1 MASLVQQMVRNAI
14 RRGAHA
20 FFFSFK
26 MQVSKSQIEEWLPNP
41 FFSWFPLFCNVCKTE
56 QDTKPKLLELK
67 RWMKR
72 TETTAAKTKN
82 KSNKVLHVFPA
93 GSLFIRA
100 TVLVLMW
107 YIGTSHG
114 YSGWVIIPRPTFSA
128 RNLYWTVLFARLPA
142 VHGKGGKNMLEKT
155 PEPGSFGGW
164 AWDFFCFWL
173 HQLGRGWNHTTTI
186 EVFPTL
192 IKFVLILDDFLAQLL
207 EWIEVSMERWRSQ
220 RHMSVMW
227 TKVGILPP

>member
-1 MASLVQQMVRNAI
+1 MT
-14 RRGAHA
+14 
-20 FFFSFK
+20 
-26 MQVSKSQIEEWLPNP
+26 SKPF

-56 QDTKPKLLELK
+56 QDAKPKLLEFK

-82 KSNKVLHVFPA
+82 KSNKDNKVLHVFPA

-107 YIGTSHG
+107 YIGKSHG

-142 VHGKGGKNMLEKT
+142 VHGKGGTNMLEKSSRT
-155 PEPGSFGGW
+155 WKFWRASDCISLGEDEIILPPLKFSRLWSNFSWFWTIFCLNFWSGLRWVWNVGVHSATCLWCEP
-164 AWDFFCFWL
+164 
-173 HQLGRGWNHTTTI
+173 
-186 EVFPTL
+186 
-192 IKFVLILDDFLAQLL
+192 
-207 EWIEVSMERWRSQ
+207 
-220 RHMSVMW
+220 
-227 TKVGILPP
+227 KVGITGQMEPIRSHDLGRWMRRFLASRIV

>member
-1 MASLVQQMVRNAI
+1 MT
-14 RRGAHA
+14 
-20 FFFSFK
+20 
-26 MQVSKSQIEEWLPNP
+26 SKPF

-56 QDTKPKLLELK
+56 QDAKPKLLEFK

-82 KSNKVLHVFPA
+82 KSNKDNKVLHVFPA

-142 VHGKGGKNMLEKT
+142 VHGKGGTNMLEKSSGT
-155 PEPGSFGGW
+155 WKFW
-164 AWDFFCFWL
+164 RAWDVFLLLIASAWERMKSYYHPWSFPNFDQICPDFWWFFGST
-173 HQLGRGWNHTTTI
+173 LGVDWG
-186 EVFPTL
+186 EYGTL
-192 IKFVLILDDFLAQLL
+192 AFTAPHVCD
-207 EWIEVSMERWRSQ
+207 VNRRSE
-220 RHMSVMW
+220 
-227 TKVGILPP
+227 